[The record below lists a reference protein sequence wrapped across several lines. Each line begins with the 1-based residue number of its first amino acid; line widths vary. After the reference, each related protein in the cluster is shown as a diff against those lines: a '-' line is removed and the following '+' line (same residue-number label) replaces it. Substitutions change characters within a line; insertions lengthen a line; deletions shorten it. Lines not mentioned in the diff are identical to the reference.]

1 MQTPT
6 EKEVPKI
13 VQEVK
18 TEVMA
23 EIKTE
28 VKTEMDYP
36 SYMESIESV
45 INASKNVMKPK
56 PKPAPAQTATSNQLP
71 YHDHQYSR
79 ITFYGSG
86 MNTSET
92 KAQESVVK
100 KEEEEKPIQ
109 LKLKI
114 PKRLVGKAKSVKT
127 TKKSSQKSEKKPR
140 KKAEKKPRQKPHQV
154 VCPMPIVYHFKP
166 NNGLQQP
173 TPAYFVSSIPST
185 LSAHT
190 AGQYTPP
197 VVRTIQKPLPSNYAP
212 APVPL
217 HFRAPVTFVQ
227 GPVIQQPIYYLL
239 CNPQK

>member
-1 MQTPT
+1 
-6 EKEVPKI
+6 
-13 VQEVK
+13 
-18 TEVMA
+18 MA

-28 VKTEMDYP
+28 VKTEVDYP
-36 SYMESIESV
+36 NYMESIESV
-45 INASKNVMKPK
+45 INASKNVMKSK
-56 PKPAPAQTATSNQLP
+56 PVPAQTATSNQLP

-92 KAQESVVK
+92 KAQENSVK
-100 KEEEEKPIQ
+100 KEEEEEVKQPTQ

-114 PKRLVGKAKSVKT
+114 PKRLIDKAQNVKT
-127 TKKSSQKSEKKPR
+127 TTKPSQKSEKKPR
-140 KKAEKKPRQKPHQV
+140 QKSEKKPPRKSHQV
-154 VCPMPIVYHFKP
+154 ICPMPIVYHFKP

-173 TPAYFVSSIPST
+173 TPAYFVPSIPST
-185 LSAHT
+185 SSALT
-190 AGQYTPP
+190 ASQYTPP
-197 VVRTIQKPLPSNYAP
+197 VVRTIHKPLPSNYVH

-239 CNPQK
+239 CNPKK